1 MKKIVN
7 GLTPGKA
14 FLLAGFWLLAF
25 TACQNFNDANAQTI
39 SVPGATPLPQTSGD
53 QINRQTSEPYTGD
66 LSIFEGEKRAENL
79 QIDRVMDVLKI
90 TAGKSVTDI
99 GAGSGW
105 FTTRAATRSGISG
118 KVYAVEINPE
128 AIKYIDERAKRENL
142 ANIQT
147 VLGAE
152 DDPKLPENS
161 VDAALILKTYHEIAQ
176 PVKVLN
182 NLKKSLRKDALVGV
196 IDRNGNGADHGIDKE
211 KVVEEF
217 KRAGFVLQEEYDF
230 VKPDGMDY
238 FLIFKVAE

>member
-1 MKKIVN
+1 MKKFVIS
-7 GLTPGKA
+7 LTLAKA
-14 FLLAGFWLLAF
+14 LALASFWFLAF
-25 TACQNFNDANAQTI
+25 SACQSFSDANAQTMPAA
-39 SVPGATPLPQTSGD
+39 SATPVPKSDD

-79 QIDRVMDVLKI
+79 QIDRVMEVLKI
-90 TAGKSVTDI
+90 AEGKSVADI

-105 FTTRAATRSGISG
+105 FTTRAAARSGAGG

-128 AIKYIDERAKRENL
+128 AIKYIDERAKRETL
-142 ANIQT
+142 TTIQT
-147 VLGAE
+147 VQGTE
-152 DDPKLPENS
+152 DDPKLPAGAI
-161 VDAALILKTYHEIAQ
+161 DAVLMLKTYHEIAQ

-182 NLKKSLRKDALVGV
+182 NLKKSLKKDALVGV

-217 KRAGFVLQEEYDF
+217 RRAGFALQEEYDF

-238 FLIFKVAE
+238 FLVFSLK